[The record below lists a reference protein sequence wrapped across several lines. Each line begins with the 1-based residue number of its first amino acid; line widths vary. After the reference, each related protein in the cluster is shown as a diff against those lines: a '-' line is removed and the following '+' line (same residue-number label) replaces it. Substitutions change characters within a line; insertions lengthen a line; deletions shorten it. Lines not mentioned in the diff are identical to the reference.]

1 MDALRAGDFGEVGR
15 LFVASHASLRDD
27 YEVSCR
33 ELDLVVDTALRSGAL
48 GARMTGGGFGGSAI
62 ALVPA
67 DQAESIGG
75 RIVAAFAAEGL
86 DAPQPFAAT
95 AGPPAGRDR

>member
-1 MDALRAGDFGEVGR
+1 
-15 LFVASHASLRDD
+15 
-27 YEVSCR
+27 
-33 ELDLVVDTALRSGAL
+33 
-48 GARMTGGGFGGSAI
+48 MTGGGFGGSAI

-67 DQAESIGG
+67 DQAESIGS

-95 AGPPAGRDR
+95 AGPSAGRDH